1 MAERYVYH
9 GNDGFLRAVEPR
21 LREAGFERVETM
33 DQADLV
39 ASFCTSATHLE
50 DLYFGDDGVIQQASA
65 ETVLVDLS
73 AATPNFAREM
83 NAVATLSD
91 CVMVEA
97 PFVPRDLTAP
107 DGLAR
112 ENLVCFAAGEQEEP
126 VAQRFLEALFG
137 SVRHVGGPGS
147 GQLLR
152 AARTLQATASLLSVI
167 EADALYRAQ
176 RRSVAGSGVSEE
188 ALEVESEEAATV
200 IDAVDQGRFEGSYT
214 AEMLMASLASA
225 IMAADDAELI
235 MPQAEAALHLLELL
249 CVIGGADKAPA
260 ALALVYGDEAVGA
273 EAGLDWERAEQ
284 VYAGSSEAG
293 EEMDGY
299 DDYDAFDDD
308 DYDAG
313 FDYSSN

>member
-1 MAERYVYH
+1 MADSYVYH
-9 GNDGFLRAVEPR
+9 GNDGFLEAVGPR
-21 LREAGFERVETM
+21 LAAAGFERV
-33 DQADLV
+33 ADEAEASLI

-50 DLYFGDDGVIQQASA
+50 DLYFGEDGVIQRAPKGA
-65 ETVLVDLS
+65 VLVDLS

-97 PFVPRDLTAP
+97 PFVLRDLTAA
-107 DGLAR
+107 DGLGR
-112 ENLVCFAAGEQEEP
+112 DNLACYVAGEQEDP
-126 VAQRFLEALFG
+126 TAKRFLEALFG
-137 SVRHVGGPGS
+137 VVKPVGAPGS

-152 AARTLQATASLLSVI
+152 AARTLQATAYLLAVI

-176 RRSVAGSGVSEE
+176 QRSVAGSGVDE
-188 ALEVESEEAATV
+188 AMLGGESEGAAA
-200 IDAVDQGRFEGSYT
+200 IIAAVREGRFEGSYT

-235 MPQAEAALHLLELL
+235 MPQAESALHLLELL

-260 ALALVYGDEAVGA
+260 ALALVYGDESAGA

-284 VYAGSSEAG
+284 VYAGSSAED
-293 EEMDGY
+293 ELDGY
-299 DDYDAFDDD
+299 DDLGD